1 MHPQQPPSFPARPAG
16 RASQACAQ
24 RLGLMVKA
32 ADEVAVEVDLG
43 GCAAAARLAAGLLG
57 ALRLTLPDVARER
70 AGGHTLVR
78 SALAGMADQM
88 EAAADRRGYWPLYG
102 IGRSPLPHETQ
113 LRALIARLRL
123 VAQN

>member
-1 MHPQQPPSFPARPAG
+1 MHPQQPPSYPARSAG
-16 RASQACAQ
+16 RASQICAE

-43 GCAAAARLAAGLLG
+43 GSAAAARLAAGLLG
-57 ALRLTLPDVARER
+57 ALRLTLPDVAREH
-70 AGGHTLVR
+70 AGGQTLVR
-78 SALAGMADQM
+78 SALADMADQI

-102 IGRSPLPHETQ
+102 VGRSPLPHETQ

-123 VAQN
+123 VAHN